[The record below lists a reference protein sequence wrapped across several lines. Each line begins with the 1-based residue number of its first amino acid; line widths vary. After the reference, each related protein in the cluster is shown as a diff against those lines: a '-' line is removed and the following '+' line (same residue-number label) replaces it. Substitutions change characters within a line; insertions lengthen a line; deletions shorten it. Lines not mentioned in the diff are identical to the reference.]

1 MIPGW
6 RDVNIAIRDLDAPFP
21 GFNETLF
28 ALERGLNLPLDDGDA
43 LDMML
48 DRHREDPLA
57 GSDAAIAWSERLVPG
72 ARLQFWNQAAGGGW
86 CATVTCRAEG
96 VEAQA
101 VALALPFALIKA
113 TVEAKVDL
121 EFLSAPDPS

>member
-1 MIPGW
+1 MIPTW
-6 RDVNIAIRDLDAPFP
+6 RDVNIAIRDLATPGPDTEDLLLATELGRNFP
-21 GFNETLF
+21 LKSWESV
-28 ALERGLNLPLDDGDA
+28 GL
-43 LDMML
+43 
-48 DRHREDPLA
+48 HRYPPRPDPV
-57 GSDAAIAWSERLVPG
+57 SDTDAAIAWSERLVPG

-101 VALALPFALIKA
+101 TALTLPFALIKA

-121 EFLSAPDPS
+121 EFLSAQDPS